1 MIYAGQLRNMVA
13 LQSYTA
19 STGDR
24 GQAVRTWSTYAT
36 VPAAV
41 EPLAGR
47 KLELARQLVETATHK
62 VSIRFH
68 SLLTVKDR
76 IVLASGKVLHIGNVN
91 DAFTVGL
98 SMELICTEQI
108 GGD

>member
-1 MIYAGQLRNMVA
+1 MIYAGQLRNMVQ
-13 LQSYTA
+13 LQSYSA

-68 SLLTVKDR
+68 PSLTVKDR
-76 IVLASGKVLHIGNVN
+76 IVFGSRILHIGNVN
-91 DAFTVGL
+91 DAYSVGL